1 MKKWKQDWE
10 IQENWQLIFPAL
22 GTIALLI
29 CGYMVASRVMPKIF
43 EDILFEYAFIFVV
56 SILVAILCYY
66 IAIALF
72 RNLREKWDVTYR
84 WEMIAIFLVFAITGS
99 ASAKFSGPLMELIG
113 MNTDNTSPWIF
124 WPVRILIIFPI
135 YQVLLVVMGWIF
147 GQFEFFWNF
156 EKKMLSRLGLKF

>member
-56 SILVAILCYY
+56 SILMAVLFYY

-72 RNLREKWDVTYR
+72 RPLREKWNVEQR

-113 MNTDNTSPWIF
+113 MNAYNTSPWIF

-156 EKKMLSRLGLKF
+156 EKKMLSRLGL

>member
-72 RNLREKWDVTYR
+72 RNLREQWDVTYR

-113 MNTDNTSPWIF
+113 LNAYNTSPWIF

-156 EKKMLSRLGLKF
+156 EKKMLSRLGLKL

>member
-56 SILVAILCYY
+56 SILMAVLFYY
-66 IAIALF
+66 ITLALF
-72 RNLREKWDVTYR
+72 KPLKKKWDVEQR
-84 WEMIAIFLVFAITGS
+84 WEMIA
-99 ASAKFSGPLMELIG
+99 
-113 MNTDNTSPWIF
+113 
-124 WPVRILIIFPI
+124 
-135 YQVLLVVMGWIF
+135 
-147 GQFEFFWNF
+147 
-156 EKKMLSRLGLKF
+156 